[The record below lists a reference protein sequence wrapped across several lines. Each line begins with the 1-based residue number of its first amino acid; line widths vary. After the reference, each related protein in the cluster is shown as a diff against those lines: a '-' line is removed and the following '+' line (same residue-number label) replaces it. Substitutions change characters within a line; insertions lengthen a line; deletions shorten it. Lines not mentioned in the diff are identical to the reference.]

1 MKGKFSIGTGI
12 PSILMIFVVLCLTT
26 FAVLSYS
33 SARAD
38 KRLTEKNSD
47 YIMKYY
53 EADAKAQ
60 EMLARLDAVLYTAKE
75 KASDNFSYQNEV
87 ASAVANLDEE
97 ISIEMDTESGIV
109 LKYSAE
115 INASQQ
121 LEVRLRTAAYEE
133 DKRYVVE
140 SYRVTA
146 PEQGTEADFN
156 DESIGWWQGN

>member
-1 MKGKFSIGTGI
+1 M
-12 PSILMIFVVLCLTT
+12 
-26 FAVLSYS
+26 AVLAS
-33 SARAD
+33 
-38 KRLTEKNSD
+38 KKNSTAPVN
-47 YIMKYY
+47 KAP
-53 EADAKAQ
+53 EAVVEKEAVEVKKAP
-60 EMLARLDAVLYTAKE
+60 TKKGPKE

-87 ASAVANLDEE
+87 ASAVANFDEE
-97 ISIEMDTESGIV
+97 ISIEMDMKSGIV
-109 LKYSAE
+109 LKYSTE

-146 PEQGTEADFN
+146 SEQGTEADFN